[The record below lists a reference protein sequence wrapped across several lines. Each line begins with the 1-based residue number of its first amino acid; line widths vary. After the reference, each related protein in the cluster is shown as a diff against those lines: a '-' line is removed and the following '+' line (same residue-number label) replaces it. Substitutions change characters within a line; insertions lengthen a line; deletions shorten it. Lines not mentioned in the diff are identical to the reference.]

1 MTNDALPEDLST
13 ETKADLFLSLTPHK
27 VIEAVEA
34 AGVLCNRV
42 CYPLN
47 SFENRV
53 YELECEDRS
62 RVIAKF
68 YRPGRWTREQILEEH
83 RFLAD
88 LEEAEIPVAPTLP
101 FPDGETLHQIDHIP
115 YCLFRRMGGRAPDE
129 LDDALIER
137 LGRLT
142 ARVHNV
148 GASRPSLHRM
158 ALTGD
163 TMGRERLAW
172 MEENDIV
179 PARLDRRYFT
189 AANAV
194 ADLADERLLGVDVH
208 RIHGDLHFG
217 NLLLRDGAFHVLDFD
232 DMMVG
237 PAVQDVW
244 LLLAGRDAEARRQRE
259 VFIEAYAT
267 IRSFD
272 RGSLRLIEPLRGLRM
287 MSYAAWIARRWHDPI
302 FPRTFVQFGT
312 EAYWEE
318 QTSDLEDLLSVIRVD
333 SGGAPPA
340 APLVGENERYFY
352 DMD

>member
-1 MTNDALPEDLST
+1 MTNDSPGDDDAVEA
-13 ETKADLFLSLTPHK
+13 KADLFLSLTPHK

-53 YELECEDRS
+53 YELEREDRS

-68 YRPGRWTREQILEEH
+68 YRPGRWTRAQILEEH

-88 LEEAEIPVAPTLP
+88 LGEAEIPVAEARP
-101 FPDGETLHQIDHIP
+101 FPDGETLHQIDHIA
-115 YCLFRRMGGRAPDE
+115 YCLFGRVGGRAPDE

-142 ARVHNV
+142 ARIHNV
-148 GASRPSLHRM
+148 GASRPAPERM
-158 ALTGD
+158 RLSGD
-163 TMGRERLAW
+163 TMGRERLSW
-172 MEENDIV
+172 MAEQRVV
-179 PARLDRRYFT
+179 PARFERRYFT
-189 AANAV
+189 AANV
-194 ADLADERLLGVDVH
+194 IADLADARLRDVDVH

-232 DMMVG
+232 DMMIG

-259 VFIEAYAT
+259 VFVEAYAS
-267 IRSFD
+267 IRRFD
-272 RGSLRLIEPLRGLRM
+272 RASLRLIEPLRGLRM
-287 MSYAAWIARRWHDPI
+287 MSYAAWIARRWGDPI

-318 QTSDLEDLLSVIRVD
+318 QTADLEDLLEVIRVED
-333 SGGAPPA
+333 GGAPPA
-340 APLVGENERYFY
+340 APPAGDNERYFY